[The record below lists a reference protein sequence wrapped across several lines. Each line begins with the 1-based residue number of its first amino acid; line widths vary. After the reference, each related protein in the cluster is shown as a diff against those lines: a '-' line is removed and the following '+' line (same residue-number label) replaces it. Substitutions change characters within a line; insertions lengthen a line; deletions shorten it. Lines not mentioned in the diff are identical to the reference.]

1 MCHTAT
7 GAAHDRPLHK
17 EDIPLIGASYQN
29 CLGERAVTKIAEVL
43 TDHHSPQPAVLI
55 AALEMAHRAKHQ
67 DRGMYPWPMMPF
79 SVLDLDTL
87 ERVQTDEMAAFH
99 TVFESMA
106 LAERTMDLL
115 NGVLARELGLQLR
128 LVCDCGCISDD
139 FETDILGS
147 AAYQEI
153 NLIRS
158 VAEAAGTQV
167 IRASTFSSPEWTSR
181 DLDMGPREIES
192 YQRMWGILKMLP
204 YRSFDISASVADQ
217 VSYLRQL
224 KGKQALAA

>member
-17 EDIPLIGASYQN
+17 EDIPLIEASYLN
-29 CLGERAVTKIAEVL
+29 CLGGHAVSKIVDAL

-55 AALEMAHRAKHQ
+55 AVLEMAHRARHK
-67 DRGMYPWPMMPF
+67 DRGMYPWSMMPF
-79 SVLDLDTL
+79 SALDLDTL

-106 LAERTMDLL
+106 LAERNMDLL
-115 NGVLARELGLQLR
+115 NDVLASELGLQLR

-147 AAYQEI
+147 MAYQEV
-153 NLIRS
+153 NFIRS
-158 VAEAAGTQV
+158 VAEAAGTKV
-167 IRASTFSSPEWTSR
+167 IRVPTFASSEWTSR
-181 DLDMGPREIES
+181 DLDMGPQEIES
-192 YQRMWGILKMLP
+192 YRRMWGILRMLP
-204 YRSFDISASVADQ
+204 HRSFDVSALVAGQ
-217 VSYLRQL
+217 VSYLRHL